1 MHGFQLSR
9 DINDMELAADIRDR
23 LICRLKRAMENLRKS
38 DYEDNN
44 SQTYYMLNQFVEV
57 NNGVKLDSHQSAKL
71 TRSIDA
77 LKATLCST

>member
-9 DINDMELAADIRDR
+9 EINDMELAADIRDR

-44 SQTYYMLNQFVEV
+44 S
-57 NNGVKLDSHQSAKL
+57 
-71 TRSIDA
+71 
-77 LKATLCST
+77 